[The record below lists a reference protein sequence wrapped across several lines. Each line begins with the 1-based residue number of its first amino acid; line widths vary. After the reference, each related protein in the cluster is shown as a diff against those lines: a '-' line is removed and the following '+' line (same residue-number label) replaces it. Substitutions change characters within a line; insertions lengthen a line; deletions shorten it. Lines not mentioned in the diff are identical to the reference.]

1 MSVIFIISFILF
13 ALGLVCSTFSS
24 FLKWAVRFS
33 SPLAYPSCIWG
44 HNESSF
50 GPIVEVQSCSLS
62 LLASRLLGHDNG
74 FTTPFFCLEVG
85 NAKKHE
91 ILPWTRLIM
100 AMLSSMGVSGA
111 ELLESRAWHR
121 WCKLQGLD
129 QEWVAGSLRQ
139 NSPCSVIWCYSSPVF
154 CSFISL
160 ALPEILWTPLL
171 LKLSGLHFLGNEEA
185 LLIYSF
191 KKKKHFFFFYSS
203 MCQMTHLLY
212 LIITDSKVCSYIF
225 GHSYLMSIFLSY
237 CKTHTRVHA
246 LEHTHIFW
254 LIIPSVL
261 NILQIFLLL

>member
-191 KKKKHFFFFYSS
+191 KKKKNIFFFTVPCVKWCIFFIWLSLIPKCVHIYLAIHISCPFFYHTVRH
-203 MCQMTHLLY
+203 THVY
-212 LIITDSKVCSYIF
+212 M
-225 GHSYLMSIFLSY
+225 HLS
-237 CKTHTRVHA
+237 THTY
-246 LEHTHIFW
+246 
-254 LIIPSVL
+254 SG
-261 NILQIFLLL
+261 